1 MPAQD
6 VANISMVSAPNLGTC
21 GIARNIL
28 RLKPKTSTN
37 QITIMEAKNGMVD
50 LLAGG
55 ITFCGYP
62 LGSPCTQ
69 RTIGGFVMREVKRH
83 VTWFPSEI
91 GGDMLESVVRAS
103 DYDAAQSEL
112 AALREDLATAKK
124 LLNQASSMVNGATDE
139 WHSEV
144 QKFMEVK

>member
-1 MPAQD
+1 
-6 VANISMVSAPNLGTC
+6 
-21 GIARNIL
+21 
-28 RLKPKTSTN
+28 
-37 QITIMEAKNGMVD
+37 
-50 LLAGG
+50 
-55 ITFCGYP
+55 
-62 LGSPCTQ
+62 
-69 RTIGGFVMREVKRH
+69 MREVKRH